1 MVSLNGK
8 MKKNSDSHCCGLNGK
23 AKETAGHAES
33 ALMSRREK
41 ASEAHS
47 QGMRL
52 AGFFE
57 NCYVLLWAA
66 PIEWRRI
73 WLRGLK
79 EIRYLS

>member
-1 MVSLNGK
+1 MGSLNGK
-8 MKKNSDSHCCGLNGK
+8 MKRNSDSHCCGLNGK
-23 AKETAGHAES
+23 AKGTAGHTEP
-33 ALMSRREK
+33 ALMIRREK

-47 QGMRL
+47 LGMRL
-52 AGFFE
+52 AGLIE
-57 NCYVLLWAA
+57 NCYVLLWEA